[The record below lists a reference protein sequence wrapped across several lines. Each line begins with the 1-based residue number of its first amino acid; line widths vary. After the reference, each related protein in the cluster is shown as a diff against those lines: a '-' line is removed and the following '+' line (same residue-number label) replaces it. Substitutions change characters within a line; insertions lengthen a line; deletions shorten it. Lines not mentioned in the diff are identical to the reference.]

1 MENTG
6 HDVIERLVRIE
17 TKIDTFQKDIES
29 VEHVSKIN
37 ENNIIAMQQR
47 LNNLEGELKEI
58 QDRAVWNSRA
68 VLGCV
73 ITTVG
78 GVILAIIKYGL
89 GV

>member
-47 LNNLEGELKEI
+47 LNNLEGEIKEI
-58 QDRAVWNSRA
+58 QDRAIWNSRA

-78 GVILAIIKYGL
+78 GVVLAIIKFGL

>member
-1 MENTG
+1 MENNS

-29 VEHVSKIN
+29 VEHVSKTN
-37 ENNIIAMQQR
+37 ENNIITMQQKI
-47 LNNLEGELKEI
+47 NNLEGDIKEI
-58 QDRAVWNSRA
+58 QDRAIWNSRA

-78 GVILAIIKYGL
+78 GVILAIIKFSL

>member
-47 LNNLEGELKEI
+47 LNNLEGEIKEI
-58 QDRAVWNSRA
+58 QDRAIWNSRA

-78 GVILAIIKYGL
+78 GVILAIIKFGL